1 MKEIK
6 IKIGSKTYDVK
17 LAQSDE
23 EKEKGLQDITELQEK
38 EGMLFVFDEPQ
49 EVSFWMKDTNIPLDI
64 IFIDDEMKVVS
75 IRKGIPNS
83 TEFMTEK
90 NVTFVLEVNENSEI
104 KINDELQ
111 FSLEKSLKKDKM
123 LVLDPQG
130 NVQMELEGGERIFSR
145 DNTRTL
151 IKFAKKAYATNR
163 DSDFKAL
170 GKRVFKFLEIQD
182 SNEPEYVESKQ

>member
-6 IKIGSKTYDVK
+6 IKIGSKGYTVK

-23 EKEKGLQDITELQEK
+23 EKEKGLQNITELPEK

-64 IFIDDEMKVVS
+64 VFIDDEMKVIS

-83 TEFMTEK
+83 NEFMTEK

-145 DNTRTL
+145 DNTKTL
-151 IKFAKKAYATNR
+151 IKFAKKAYATER

-170 GKRVFKFLEIQD
+170 GKRVFKFLEVQD